1 LNAMDMHKIVKVGII
16 SREGYRKR
24 TIAIAEGEYTPRTD
38 EPKIWF
44 ESLQSM
50 SQVLG
55 NENQKLLRVI
65 LEKKPRSLAELEQL
79 TGRKK
84 GNLSRTLKTLER
96 YGVVALDK
104 DKNRLIPKVRATDF
118 KVEFGLHCST
128 PLVG

>member
-118 KVEFGLHCST
+118 KVEFGLHYSA
-128 PLVG
+128 PLAA